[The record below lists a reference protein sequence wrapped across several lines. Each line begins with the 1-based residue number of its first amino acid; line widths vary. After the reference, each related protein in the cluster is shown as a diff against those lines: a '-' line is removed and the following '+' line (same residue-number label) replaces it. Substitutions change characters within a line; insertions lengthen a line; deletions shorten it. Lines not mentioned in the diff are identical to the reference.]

1 MFIGS
6 DYIYP
11 RESNHVMR
19 HLYRQHGGTVL
30 EEIYIPLYPSDDD
43 VQRAVERIY
52 QARADVVFST
62 VVGTGTAELYRA
74 IARRY
79 GDGRRPP
86 IASLTTS
93 EAEVAKMESDVA
105 EGQVVVAP
113 YFSSIDTPA
122 SRAFVQACHG
132 FFPENATITAWA
144 EAAYWQTLLL
154 GRAAQAAGSWRV
166 EDVQR
171 HLYDID
177 IDAPQGRSGWS
188 ARTTTAACL
197 RASRKSMRAACSRS
211 AGSRPNRFAPI
222 LMSSC
227 ITSTTGPP
235 AWAGSAPMSAN
246 SLLGSLRE
254 LQVLVLNPPGE
265 VSDALVLQLIRI
277 GCSVRQCWPPPEAFD
292 VPVDVVFTSIFQ
304 NRHHDEIAA
313 LLAAG
318 TPRTTL
324 VALVEYESPAVLS
337 QIIELECHGVITQ
350 PLDAHRVLPVLVSA
364 RRISEEMAKLKQKT
378 EQLQERIA
386 GQARINQAKALL
398 MQRHGWDEREA
409 HQYLS
414 REAMKRREP
423 ILKIAQELLGN
434 EPSA

>member
-1 MFIGS
+1 
-6 DYIYP
+6 
-11 RESNHVMR
+11 
-19 HLYRQHGGTVL
+19 
-30 EEIYIPLYPSDDD
+30 
-43 VQRAVERIY
+43 
-52 QARADVVFST
+52 
-62 VVGTGTAELYRA
+62 
-74 IARRY
+74 
-79 GDGRRPP
+79 
-86 IASLTTS
+86 
-93 EAEVAKMESDVA
+93 
-105 EGQVVVAP
+105 
-113 YFSSIDTPA
+113 
-122 SRAFVQACHG
+122 
-132 FFPENATITAWA
+132 
-144 EAAYWQTLLL
+144 
-154 GRAAQAAGSWRV
+154 
-166 EDVQR
+166 
-171 HLYDID
+171 
-177 IDAPQGRSGWS
+177 
-188 ARTTTAACL
+188 
-197 RASRKSMRAACSRS
+197 
-211 AGSRPNRFAPI
+211 
-222 LMSSC
+222 
-227 ITSTTGPP
+227 
-235 AWAGSAPMSAN
+235 MSAN

-277 GCSVRQCWPPPEAFD
+277 GCSVRQCWPPPESFD

-364 RRISEEMAKLKQKT
+364 RRISEEMTKLKQKT